1 MTSSEALRL
10 KIDAWYDAHREALL
24 RDLGR
29 LVAVKSFRGEERPGK
44 PYGDGPAAAL
54 REASAIFKGL
64 GFEPVNHD
72 NRVVT
77 ADLNGEEP
85 ALDILAHLDTVEAG
99 DGWTSDPFKMDIREG
114 KIFGRG
120 VIDNKGPAAAA
131 MYALK
136 AARDIMPGLK
146 KGCRVILGSAEETG
160 HDDLTH
166 YRKTNPMPPNVFTP
180 DAGYPLVNVEKG
192 RFVANFGASWPESR
206 TQPRVVFI
214 RGGATAN
221 VVPGY
226 AEALVEGLPLAYLQ
240 SLCVVLSSKMCVRL
254 SASYYHDG
262 VKIKAGGKAAHAACP
277 EEGCNAQSA
286 LLEVLAELPLA
297 QGPVRKYIKALRKL
311 FPFGDTAGKALG
323 IDMADDISGSLT
335 LNFGVLSLNET
346 GFNANFDART
356 PKCAAKENLDDVV
369 IAALKAADFEIRDI
383 SKTPFHH
390 TPADAPLV
398 RALLRIYETYT
409 GSKGRCLAIGGQT
422 YVHDIDGGVAFGPEM
437 PGADNRLHGA
447 DEHIDIEELILGAK
461 MYTQAIIEMCS

>member
-214 RGGATAN
+214 R
-221 VVPGY
+221 
-226 AEALVEGLPLAYLQ
+226 
-240 SLCVVLSSKMCVRL
+240 
-254 SASYYHDG
+254 
-262 VKIKAGGKAAHAACP
+262 
-277 EEGCNAQSA
+277 
-286 LLEVLAELPLA
+286 
-297 QGPVRKYIKALRKL
+297 
-311 FPFGDTAGKALG
+311 
-323 IDMADDISGSLT
+323 
-335 LNFGVLSLNET
+335 
-346 GFNANFDART
+346 
-356 PKCAAKENLDDVV
+356 
-369 IAALKAADFEIRDI
+369 
-383 SKTPFHH
+383 
-390 TPADAPLV
+390 
-398 RALLRIYETYT
+398 
-409 GSKGRCLAIGGQT
+409 
-422 YVHDIDGGVAFGPEM
+422 
-437 PGADNRLHGA
+437 
-447 DEHIDIEELILGAK
+447 
-461 MYTQAIIEMCS
+461 